1 MKRLLS
7 LWQALGFAVTGVL
20 GVLLHFVF
28 EWTNGSVFVAPFS
41 AVNESI
47 WEHTK
52 LIFFPMFV
60 FAIIEYMNI
69 GGKYK
74 NFWCVKLI
82 GTLLGII
89 SILVLY
95 YTINGIFGKTPDFVN
110 IVIFFVSAFISYYTE
125 TKLFNQRN
133 LNCISARTALIIL
146 IFITILYAMFTF
158 MPPHIPLFKDP
169 QNNTFG
175 YFKQ

>member
-82 GTLLGII
+82 GTLLGIV

-110 IVIFFVSAFISYYTE
+110 IVIFGNPLYPTKAQNLVLSVVNWTAGVILSLTSAAARQEYISI
-125 TKLFNQRN
+125 Q
-133 LNCISARTALIIL
+133 
-146 IFITILYAMFTF
+146 ITME
-158 MPPHIPLFKDP
+158 
-169 QNNTFG
+169 
-175 YFKQ
+175 